1 MGAYEAES
9 EGSMRIL
16 IASLVAAAALVAS
29 YPAAACG
36 DVGPVVETPRE
47 DPATLRVQAAR
58 LDATAAAEEAQ
69 ARALDAQHDSLLVRA
84 RQLDALAIQR
94 AEPERTQLV
103 AQAIRMEELAAQAQA
118 RATQMR
124 MRSATMRRQALQLRQ
139 RAAQLAGG
147 GGGWRRVPTS
157 V

>member
-1 MGAYEAES
+1 
-9 EGSMRIL
+9 MRII
-16 IASLVAAAALVAS
+16 IASLVAVAALVAT
-29 YPAAACG
+29 YPADACG
-36 DVGPVVETPRE
+36 VSPVVENPQQ
-47 DPATLRVQAAR
+47 DPTTLRVQAAR

-69 ARALDAQHDSLLVRA
+69 AKAADAQHDSLLMRA

-94 AEPERTQLV
+94 GEPERTQLV
-103 AQAIRMEELAAQAQA
+103 AQAIRMDELAAQAHA

-124 MRSATMRRQALQLRQ
+124 MRGATLRRQALVLRQ
-139 RAAQLAGG
+139 RAAQIAGG

>member
-1 MGAYEAES
+1 
-9 EGSMRIL
+9 MRIL
-16 IASLVAAAALVAS
+16 IASLVAAAAVVAS

-36 DVGPVVETPRE
+36 TSPVVESPPE

-58 LDATAAAEEAQ
+58 LDATAAGEEAQ
-69 ARALDAQHDSLLVRA
+69 ARALDAQHDSLLMRA

-94 AEPERTQLV
+94 GEPERTQLV

-124 MRSATMRRQALQLRQ
+124 MRSSTLRRQALQLRQ
-139 RAAQLAGG
+139 RAAQIAGGG

>member
-1 MGAYEAES
+1 
-9 EGSMRIL
+9 MRIL

-36 DVGPVVETPRE
+36 VSPVVENPQE

-58 LDATAAAEEAQ
+58 LDATAAGEEAQ

-94 AEPERTQLV
+94 GEPERTQLV

-124 MRSATMRRQALQLRQ
+124 MRSATLRRQALQLRQ
-139 RAAQLAGG
+139 RAAQIAGG
-147 GGGWRRVPTS
+147 GGGWRRVPTP

>member
-1 MGAYEAES
+1 
-9 EGSMRIL
+9 MRIL

-36 DVGPVVETPRE
+36 VSQVVEVPQE

-58 LDATAAAEEAQ
+58 LDATAAGEEAQ

-94 AEPERTQLV
+94 GEPERTQLV

-124 MRSATMRRQALQLRQ
+124 MRSATLRRQALQLRQ
-139 RAAQLAGG
+139 RAAQIAGG
-147 GGGWRRVPTS
+147 GGGWRRVPAP